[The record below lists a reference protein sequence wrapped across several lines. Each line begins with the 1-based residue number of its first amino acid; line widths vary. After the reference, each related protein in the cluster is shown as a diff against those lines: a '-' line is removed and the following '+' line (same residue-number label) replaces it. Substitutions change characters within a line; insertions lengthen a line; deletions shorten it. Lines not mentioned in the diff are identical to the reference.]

1 MLRKTDVYHTCC
13 PKTTPHRRIVMAK
26 HVTTPL
32 TRGACHALLRL
43 CRASRILCTMSL
55 AISGGEMVK
64 EDFRGVALRQCL
76 NETMPLIHPIAAATA
91 LTLFVAM
98 HIDDKEVTP
107 LTPAQGPP

>member
-1 MLRKTDVYHTCC
+1 
-13 PKTTPHRRIVMAK
+13 
-26 HVTTPL
+26 
-32 TRGACHALLRL
+32 
-43 CRASRILCTMSL
+43 
-55 AISGGEMVK
+55 MVK

-107 LTPAQGPP
+107 LTPAKGPS